1 MLRQG
6 RDIPRMNRET
16 KAAMIADAPIMSR
29 EEFNNKYPD
38 HRMTRTQF
46 DHFVTAIRRGDRL

>member
-1 MLRQG
+1 
-6 RDIPRMNRET
+6 MNRET

-29 EEFNNKYPD
+29 EEFNSKYPD